1 MKCLSEQTNIEKAK
15 TLHELFPHEIAPLL
29 CFIEEKI
36 KVIKTTPEKI
46 TELLATDVTPEKWLE
61 LLELINELIDKD
73 FKRLSKESEFF
84 SAHCLKGISV
94 FLLFI
99 ASKRT
104 VFATTLNFLKQL
116 NCFLMFKKYR
126 LKLPFAVDI
135 F

>member
-1 MKCLSEQTNIEKAK
+1 MKRLSEQTNIEKAK

-73 FKRLSKESEFF
+73 FKRLSKEASFF
-84 SAHCLKGISV
+84 L
-94 FLLFI
+94 
-99 ASKRT
+99 RT
-104 VFATTLNFLKQL
+104 V
-116 NCFLMFKKYR
+116 
-126 LKLPFAVDI
+126 
-135 F
+135 